1 MSNKNRKKPRR
12 RFVTNLATNQRFMA
26 MSKKIGV
33 FVSILMLIVIGFA
46 MFEMHYQNNL
56 DSLSQLIISIFSIGI
71 AYIGFY
77 LTMAKWEHIEA
88 EKTEREKDILRLRK
102 ELKLCETENDK
113 EEKLAQLQQ
122 EVDELKEK
130 ADYLLNESDNINNY

>member
-122 EVDELKEK
+122 EVEELKEK

>member
-12 RFVTNLATNQRFMA
+12 RFVTNLATNQRFIA
-26 MSKKIGV
+26 MSKRIGI

-88 EKTEREKDILRLRK
+88 EKTEREKDILKLKK
-102 ELKLCETENDK
+102 ELGICETENDK
-113 EEKLAQLQQ
+113 QCQLEQLQQ
-122 EVDELKEK
+122 EVNDLKEK
-130 ADYLLNESDNINNY
+130 ADYLLSETDHINNY